1 MVLAKEVSI
10 KNSIEI
16 YKDQFSMGLWL
27 QIKNMIQPPIPLINL
42 AVEEEVMGE
51 ILIKEV
57 KAQIIPTI
65 KAMEI
70 TPMMGIIVNF
80 IKIINWA

>member
-1 MVLAKEVSI
+1 
-10 KNSIEI
+10 
-16 YKDQFSMGLWL
+16 
-27 QIKNMIQPPIPLINL
+27 MIQPPIPLINL